1 MKLSKQ
7 ERIAALII
15 LAIVILAVGAFM
27 LVKPKFEEAT
37 RTKET
42 LTQRQNE
49 LAADKERQKLKDPLR
64 KDIEKEYEE
73 GEHLADMFFPEL
85 ASYQADNA
93 FRDFIKQLDFPV
105 VAEEIEVEEPTTD
118 TLSVSFFTP
127 TEVSYALKTYVTQGV
142 ELTDEQIK
150 LAQRNNALQQALS
163 SEQTIGASRIT
174 FKASVL
180 SRADFLKFLDAINE
194 YEVEAEDGDAGSK
207 IRKAICVDS
216 AQFNYDDVNQFYDL
230 AVDISTE
237 EVARAGRAILRELG
251 IGNTEENPEPQEP
264 NTDEL
269 YLYYVHN
276 ITGSIAFYS
285 IERMQD
291 PKAQLD
297 AQDGKAA

>member
-15 LAIVILAVGAFM
+15 IAIVILAVGAFM
-27 LVKPKFEEAT
+27 LVKPKFEEAS

-42 LTQRQNE
+42 LAQRQGE
-49 LAADKERQKLKDPLR
+49 LDAAKERQKLKDPLR

-105 VAEEIEVEEPTTD
+105 VVEEVEVAEPTTD

-142 ELTDEQIK
+142 EMTEEESK
-150 LAQRNNALQQALS
+150 LAQRNAILQQALS
-163 SEQTIGASRIT
+163 SEQTIGASQIS

-180 SRADFLKFLDAINE
+180 SRADYLRLIDAIND
-194 YEVEAEDGDAGSK
+194 YEIESEDGK
-207 IRKAICVDS
+207 IRKAICIDT
-216 AQFNYDDVNQFYDL
+216 AEFDYDDVNQFYDFMADL
-230 AVDISTE
+230 STE
-237 EVARAGRAILRELG
+237 EIAREGRAILRELG
-251 IGNTEENPEPQEP
+251 ISIKDETPNAQEP
-264 NTDEL
+264 NMDGIK
-269 YLYYVHN
+269 LYYIHN
-276 ITGSIAFYS
+276 ITGSIVFYS

-291 PKAQLD
+291 PQAQLN